1 MNTLEYIEIELEL
14 MNKYLESISK
24 HLELLSYVQYS
35 FLKKQ
40 NFDTNITNDDLLRSI
55 KSCKS

>member
-24 HLELLSYVQYS
+24 HLEVLSYVQFA

-40 NFDTNITNDDLLRSI
+40 NLDINTIDEDLLRSI
-55 KSCKS
+55 KKCKS

>member
-14 MNKYLESISK
+14 MNKYLESISN
-24 HLELLSYVQYS
+24 HLEVLSYVQFA

-40 NFDTNITNDDLLRSI
+40 NLDINTIDEDLLRSI
-55 KSCKS
+55 KKCKS